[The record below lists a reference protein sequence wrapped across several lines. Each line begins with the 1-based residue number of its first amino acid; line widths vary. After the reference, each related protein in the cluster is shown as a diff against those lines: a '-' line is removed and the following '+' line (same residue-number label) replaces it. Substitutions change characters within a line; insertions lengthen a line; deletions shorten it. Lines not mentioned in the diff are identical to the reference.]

1 MGAGVLGIG
10 GVMCVVLVWFVV
22 LIILW
27 GLGRCVPWPSGLL
40 VMGGGDVAGVAQ
52 FELGMG
58 YGMLES
64 EVSISCWCAFIVI
77 ERFECERFRWPR
89 IIKEMGLF

>member
-22 LIILW
+22 LIIMGW
-27 GLGRCVPWPSGLL
+27 GRCVPWPSGLL
-40 VMGGGDVAGVAQ
+40 AMGGGDAAGVAQ
-52 FELGMG
+52 FELGME

-64 EVSISCWCAFIVI
+64 GVSISCWCAFIVI